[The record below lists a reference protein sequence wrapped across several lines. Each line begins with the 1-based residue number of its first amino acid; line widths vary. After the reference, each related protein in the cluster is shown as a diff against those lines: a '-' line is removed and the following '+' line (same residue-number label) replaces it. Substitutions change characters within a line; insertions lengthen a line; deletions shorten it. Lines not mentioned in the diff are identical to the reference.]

1 MAVGLLPI
9 LFENIREVPMGKAAL
24 SKITLANVVVLC
36 GFTVFFL
43 IKANYEFLIYAV
55 TLGVAIYLIE
65 RTDKVFHYSRLAKV
79 GFGVWLLLHLSGGS
93 FYINGERVYDTM
105 LISILGEPYHIFKF
119 DQAIHMFC
127 YFVITLFL
135 YSMVVYISADRASRI
150 VTLVIV
156 GLASMG
162 VSALNEIIEFSAVVF
177 FNSQGVGGY
186 YNNSLD
192 LVFNLIGILAAVVVA
207 GKVWKRVL

>member
-1 MAVGLLPI
+1 MGKVGLS
-9 LFENIREVPMGKAAL
+9 RT
-24 SKITLANVVVLC
+24 TLANIVVLC

-43 IKANYEFLIYAV
+43 LKANYEFLIYAV

-65 RTDKVFHYSRLAKV
+65 RTDKIFHFSRLAKV
-79 GFGVWLLLHLSGGS
+79 GFGVWLFLHLAGGA
-93 FYINGERVYDTM
+93 FHINGERVYDTM
-105 LISILGEPYHIFKF
+105 LVSILGEPYHIFKF

-150 VTLVIV
+150 VTLIIA

-177 FNSQGVGGY
+177 FNSEGVGGY

-192 LVFNLIGILAAVVVA
+192 LVFNLIGILAAVAVA
-207 GKVWKRVL
+207 GKVWKRVY